1 MFLTASQQS
10 EIQRWSRLAI
20 QLNGA
25 LDTRQYD
32 HVTTDEIVNHL
43 KQEDVFSFLERE
55 LPPQV
60 WEISKLTDV
69 DRHKLASHWKVFAN
83 GFEPQQFHVHRNGL
97 SLLVAYTLHL
107 IAILHTTPPT

>member
-1 MFLTASQQS
+1 MFLTAREQS

-20 QLNGA
+20 QFNGA

-43 KQEDVFSFLERE
+43 KQGDVFSFLERE
-55 LPPQV
+55 LPPHV

-69 DRHKLASHWKVFAN
+69 DRHKLASHWQSLAN
-83 GFEPQQFHVHRNGL
+83 GYEPQQFHVRHNGL
-97 SLLVAYTLHL
+97 ALLVAYILHL
-107 IAILHTTPPT
+107 IAIVNTTPPR